1 MAALSLKLSEIRLI
15 EQVTGEKPILLLDD
29 VLSELD
35 AGRQSWLLESIQDIQ
50 TLISCTG
57 LDDFVNSRISL
68 DKVFRVKEGI
78 VQEEKTDGLV

>member
-1 MAALSLKLSEIRLI
+1 MFYKSLGKS
-15 EQVTGEKPILLLDD
+15 KFLLYTIST
-29 VLSELD
+29 VS
-35 AGRQSWLLESIQDIQ
+35 RYIFWLESIQDIQ

>member
-1 MAALSLKLSEIRLI
+1 LI
-15 EQVTGEKPILLLDD
+15 T
-29 VLSELD
+29 
-35 AGRQSWLLESIQDIQ
+35 
-50 TLISCTG
+50 CTG